1 MLMLFP
7 KTSRTVMEE
16 ALTKATG
23 FPRDQFSDPMIVAKP
38 IEKIEDRE
46 ITESKKHIG
55 LGVFAIIGVI
65 GYLVF
70 KK

>member
-1 MLMLFP
+1 MLFP
-7 KTSRTVMEE
+7 KTSKTAMEE
-16 ALTKATG
+16 ALTMSAG
-23 FPRDQFSDPMIVAKP
+23 FPRDQFSDPMTLAKP

-46 ITESKKHIG
+46 TKTDSKKHIG
-55 LGVFAIIGVI
+55 LGVLAFVVII

>member
-1 MLMLFP
+1 MLFP

-23 FPRDQFSDPMIVAKP
+23 FPRDQFSDPLVLAKP
-38 IEKIEDRE
+38 IERIEDRE
-46 ITESKKHIG
+46 VTESKKHIG
-55 LGVFAIIGVI
+55 FGVLAVIGIV

-70 KK
+70 RK

>member
-1 MLMLFP
+1 MLFP

-23 FPRDQFSDPMIVAKP
+23 FPRDQFSDPLILAKP

-46 ITESKKHIG
+46 VTDSKKHIG
-55 LGVFAIIGVI
+55 LGVLVLVGIV

-70 KK
+70 RK

>member
-1 MLMLFP
+1 MLFP
-7 KTSRTVMEE
+7 KTKRTAMEE

-23 FPRDQFSDPMIVAKP
+23 FPRDQFSDPLVLAKP

-46 ITESKKHIG
+46 VTDSKKHIG
-55 LGVFAIIGVI
+55 LGVLVLVGIV

-70 KK
+70 RK

>member
-1 MLMLFP
+1 MLFP

-23 FPRDQFSDPMIVAKP
+23 FPRDQFSDPLVLAKP
-38 IEKIEDRE
+38 IERIEDRE
-46 ITESKKHIG
+46 VTESKKHIG
-55 LGVFAIIGVI
+55 LGVLAVIGIV

-70 KK
+70 RK

>member
-1 MLMLFP
+1 MLFP

-23 FPRDQFSDPMIVAKP
+23 FPRDQFSDPLVLAKP
-38 IEKIEDRE
+38 IERIEDRE
-46 ITESKKHIG
+46 IKIDSKKHIG
-55 LGVFAIIGVI
+55 LGVLAVIGII

-70 KK
+70 RK